1 MNITQENLDNLNA
14 VLKVK
19 IEENDYKDKVLQTLK
34 NQQKNAR
41 MDGFRPGKVP
51 FGMVKKMYGTSVK
64 LDEINKLINEKIQE
78 HLNENKVNVLGQ
90 PLPKEDD
97 NLNIDWNTQKEFE
110 FTYEMGIAPEF
121 DLKIDGRTKFT
132 EYKVVPDEKLVENYI
147 DEITS
152 RYGKFS
158 EPEAVEQG
166 DIVTLEVAEL
176 EGDDLKEEGGLNK
189 TVTLS
194 TENITKKTA
203 VKPFLGKKSGD
214 NFNVKLKTLG
224 KDVEESASLLGLNK
238 EDLDVAGDE
247 FQVQIT
253 KISRVERAELNQ
265 ELFDK
270 VYGEGTVK
278 TEEEFKNKVKEEAGA
293 MLGGHGAN
301 KFKNDMI
308 ELLLDKTTFDLP
320 DEFLKRWLVAVAEK
334 KTTKEDIEKEY
345 DQYKKSLKWQL
356 IENKIITDNDIKVE
370 NEEVVERAKSM
381 IAANFAQFGQAVSD
395 EELTT
400 YAQNI
405 LGKEEER
412 RRIFEEV
419 YMDKIM
425 NFVKETAKV
434 EEKEI
439 SYDDFIK
446 LGN

>member
-1 MNITQENLDNLNA
+1 MNITQENLDELNA
-14 VLKVK
+14 VLKIT
-19 IEENDYKDKVLQTLK
+19 IEENDYKNTVLDTLK
-34 NQQKNAR
+34 KHQKSAK

-64 LDEINKLINEKIQE
+64 LDEINKLINSKIQE
-78 HLNENKVNVLGQ
+78 HLTKNKVNVLGQ
-90 PLPKEDD
+90 PLPKEDTE
-97 NLNIDWNTQKEFE
+97 LSIDWNTQKDFE

-132 EYKVVPDEKLVENYI
+132 EYKVVPDDSLVENYI

-152 RYGKFS
+152 RYGKYS
-158 EPEAVEQG
+158 SPEEIEESDV
-166 DIVTLEVAEL
+166 VTLEIGEL
-176 EGDDLKEEGGLNK
+176 EGEELKEEGGLNK
-189 TVTLS
+189 G
-194 TENITKKTA
+194 ITISLDRIEKKTA
-203 VKPFLGKKSGD
+203 KKPFLGKKVGD
-214 NFNVKLKTLG
+214 NFNVDLKKLG
-224 KDVEESASLLGLNK
+224 KDIEESASLAGLKK
-238 EDLDVAGDE
+238 EELEAAGDK
-247 FQVQIT
+247 FQVQVT
-253 KISRVERAELNQ
+253 KISRVEKAELNQ

-278 TEEEFKNKVKEEAGA
+278 SEEEFKAKVKEEAAG
-293 MLGGHGAN
+293 MLVGHGAS
-301 KFKNDMI
+301 KFKNDVI

-334 KTTKEDIEKEY
+334 QTTKDDIEKEY
-345 DQYKKSLKWQL
+345 DQYQKSLKWQL

-370 NEEVVERAKSM
+370 NQEVVDRAKSL

-395 EELTT
+395 EDLNT

-412 RRIFEEV
+412 RRIYEEI
-419 YMDKIM
+419 YMDKILD
-425 NFVKETAKV
+425 FVKKTAKV

-446 LGN
+446 LD